1 VSVRHRA
8 ALGRR
13 AGQSLPGFGVTA
25 AEFDRGEL
33 LAAESL
39 ELELGIK
46 DAGGWDEYRALRD
59 NKE

>member
-1 VSVRHRA
+1 V
-8 ALGRR
+8 
-13 AGQSLPGFGVTA
+13 VTRA
-25 AEFDRGEL
+25 AEFDRNEQ

-59 NKE
+59 GKE

>member
-1 VSVRHRA
+1 VVTRA
-8 ALGRR
+8 E
-13 AGQSLPGFGVTA
+13 QF
-25 AEFDRGEL
+25 ERGEL

-59 NKE
+59 GENG